1 MSTLMTA
8 VYKLLLAYKNR
19 GGATVQRQST
29 EDVDVEKVGGED
41 TDTDGWTKDNKH
53 K

>member
-29 EDVDVEKVGGED
+29 EDVDVEKGE
-41 TDTDGWTKDNKH
+41 DTDGWTKDNKH